1 MAKLIID
8 GKCRLQG
15 RVKVGGRKNSAVA
28 VLPAALLADG
38 PSVLENIPDISDANT
53 YLEILK
59 SMGVK
64 IDVLAPNRLRLD
76 PSNLTNG
83 IPPAH
88 LARKMRASYYLLGAM
103 LGRYG
108 MAETA
113 LPGGCDIGQRPI
125 DQHIKGFRALGA
137 DVTVEDG
144 IIRVKASRLVGAP
157 IYLDVVSVGATVNIM
172 LAAVLA
178 EGTTVIENAAKE
190 PHIVDLANYLNAMG
204 ARIVGAGTDV
214 IKIRG
219 VKRLAGATHAIIPD
233 EIEAATYMIAAVASR
248 GDIIVENVIT
258 KHLDPITA
266 KLREAGAEIEENGDW
281 IRVRCNRQ
289 PQAVNV
295 KTLPYPGFPTDAQQ
309 PMTAMLSIAK
319 GTSIVTDS
327 IWEARF
333 KHVEELQRMGTNIKV
348 DGRRAII
355 EGVERLY
362 GAEVKATDLRAGAAL
377 VVAGLVAEGRTTIS
391 GVEHIERGYE
401 SMEHKLRELGADI
414 RRVDDEPAMDTNSVP
429 QEVQRKP
436 QQEANYNRVNTSS
449 FVIRTGTATSL
460 Q

>member
-1 MAKLIID
+1 MEAAILAKLIIN
-8 GKCRLQG
+8 GRSRLYG
-15 RVKVGGRKNSAVA
+15 RVRVGGRKNSAVA
-28 VLPAALLADG
+28 VLPAVLLADG
-38 PSVLENIPDISDANT
+38 PSVLENIPNISDANT
-53 YLEILK
+53 YLEILRH
-59 SMGVK
+59 MGVTVDR
-64 IDVLAPNRLRLD
+64 IGPNRYRLD
-76 PSNLTNG
+76 PSTLSNPV
-83 IPPAH
+83 PPPD
-88 LARKMRASYYLLGAM
+88 LVKKMRASYYLLGAM
-103 LGRYG
+103 LGRFG
-108 MAETA
+108 EGETA

-137 DVTVEDG
+137 DVTIENGKIKV
-144 IIRVKASRLVGAP
+144 RASRLVGAP

-219 VKRLAGATHAIIPD
+219 VKRLTGATHAIIPD
-233 EIEAATYMIAAVASR
+233 EIEAATFMIATVACG
-248 GDIIVENVIT
+248 GDVIVENVIT
-258 KHLDPITA
+258 RHLDPVTA

-281 IRVRCNRQ
+281 IRIRATRR

-309 PMTAMLSIAK
+309 PMTAMLSIAR

-333 KHVEELQRMGTNIKV
+333 KHVDELQRMGTKIKV
-348 DGRRAII
+348 EGRTAII
-355 EGVERLY
+355 HGVEGLT
-362 GAEVKATDLRAGAAL
+362 GAHVRATDLRAGAAM
-377 VVAGLVAEGRTTIS
+377 VVAGLVAEGRTVIS
-391 GVEHIERGYE
+391 GIEHLDRGYE
-401 SMEHKLRELGADI
+401 AMETKLQQLGADLK
-414 RRVDDEPAMDTNSVP
+414 RV
-429 QEVQRKP
+429 EVDAAAAGAGETARQSDRA
-436 QQEANYNRVNTSS
+436 EG
-449 FVIRTGTATSL
+449 GTFALRPSAVSPL